1 MVEANPIPQAD
12 NELVINLGATLVK
25 GDDGSEEV
33 DTLTALS
40 DSKFIGVYFGAHWA
54 PPCRR
59 FTTQLKKY
67 YSDAN
72 AASKE
77 LEIVFC
83 SSDGS
88 ADAFKSNFKDM
99 DWFAV
104 KFDDQATKQAL
115 SQTYGIMD
123 LPTLVILDSAG
134 HTISTQGDSDLLRD
148 GVKKSLATWEAKMTE
163 IAAQ

>member
-1 MVEANPIPQAD
+1 MVEANPVPQGD

-25 GDDGSEEV
+25 GDNVFEEV
-33 DTLTALS
+33 DTLSALS

-67 YSDAN
+67 YTDAN

-83 SSDGS
+83 SSDGNLE
-88 ADAFKSNFKDM
+88 AFRNNFKDM
-99 DWFAV
+99 DWYAV
-104 KFDDQATKQAL
+104 KFEDQSIKQAL

-123 LPTLVILDSAG
+123 LPTLVILDSEG
-134 HTISTQGDSDLLRD
+134 HTIST
-148 GVKKSLATWEAKMTE
+148 
-163 IAAQ
+163 

>member
-1 MVEANPIPQAD
+1 MVSAVSSNLVSTLGDKLRKGAD
-12 NELVINLGATLVK
+12 GET
-25 GDDGSEEV
+25 EV
-33 DTLTALS
+33 DTSGAVGNS
-40 DSKFIGVYFGAHWA
+40 QFIGVYFGAHWA